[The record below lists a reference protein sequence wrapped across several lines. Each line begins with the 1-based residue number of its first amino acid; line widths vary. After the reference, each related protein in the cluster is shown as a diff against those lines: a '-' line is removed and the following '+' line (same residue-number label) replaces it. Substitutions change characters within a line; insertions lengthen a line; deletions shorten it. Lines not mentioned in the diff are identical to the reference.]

1 MQISRRSVFIA
12 GGSLAAAATLAACG
26 SNNPLASTPPASPG
40 GSTAPSGSAP
50 ASDVTLQQWYH
61 EYGEAGVKEAVEKY
75 AAAYT
80 AAKVEVKWTPGEYAS
95 ILAAQLL
102 TADVPD
108 MFEVEQG
115 GSLDMIR
122 SGQLADLTELIAP
135 VKDQFNPAVMKR
147 FTFEDKV
154 HGIPQTID
162 MQLLYYRP
170 SLLQAAGVEPPTTFD
185 ALVAAANAVKTSD
198 IGGFFAGNDGG
209 IGVLGTILIWAS
221 GNEQLTEDRSAVAF
235 LNDNFYAA
243 LTAYREFYASAGLL
257 QAASAEWYDGAAF
270 VNGEA
275 AMQWGGLWSLPDIKA
290 AWGDDVGVLPFPA
303 IGSGGRPA
311 VPFGAFGACVAEK
324 GKNVEAS
331 KEFVKWLWIDQ
342 EEYQVDFSNSYGTHI
357 PAKTALVAKADK
369 LAEGPG
375 KDAAD
380 FVSEYGFAND
390 IMWSGAMGDAY
401 NAAISNVIKDGKDP
415 KAEFAAFE
423 ETAKAELAKLQ
434 G

>member
-1 MQISRRSVFIA
+1 
-12 GGSLAAAATLAACG
+12 
-26 SNNPLASTPPASPG
+26 
-40 GSTAPSGSAP
+40 
-50 ASDVTLQQWYH
+50 
-61 EYGEAGVKEAVEKY
+61 
-75 AAAYT
+75 
-80 AAKVEVKWTPGEYAS
+80 
-95 ILAAQLL
+95 
-102 TADVPD
+102 
-108 MFEVEQG
+108 
-115 GSLDMIR
+115 
-122 SGQLADLTELIAP
+122 
-135 VKDQFNPAVMKR
+135 
-147 FTFEDKV
+147 
-154 HGIPQTID
+154 
-162 MQLLYYRP
+162 
-170 SLLQAAGVEPPTTFD
+170 
-185 ALVAAANAVKTSD
+185 
-198 IGGFFAGNDGG
+198 
-209 IGVLGTILIWAS
+209 
-221 GNEQLTEDRSAVAF
+221 
-235 LNDNFYAA
+235 
-243 LTAYREFYASAGLL
+243 
-257 QAASAEWYDGAAF
+257 
-270 VNGEA
+270 
-275 AMQWGGLWSLPDIKA
+275 MQWGGLWSLPDIKA

-415 KAEFAAFE
+415 RAEFAAFE